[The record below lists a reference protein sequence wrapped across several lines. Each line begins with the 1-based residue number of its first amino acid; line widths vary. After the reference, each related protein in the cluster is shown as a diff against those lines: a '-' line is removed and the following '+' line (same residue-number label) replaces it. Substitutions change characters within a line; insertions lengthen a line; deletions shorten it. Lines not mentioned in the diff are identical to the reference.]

1 MTQRFRRLSHSLY
14 ECKYHI
20 VFCPK
25 YRYRILKDEI
35 GEYVKQQI
43 YQLCKQKEQV
53 DVLELNV
60 RPDHVHLVNSIPPK
74 YAVSEFMGYLKG
86 KLAIRLFQQYE
97 SLGRRY
103 WGRHLWARGY
113 CVSTIGLDEEKIR
126 KYVQWQ
132 EKQEKQTEIVQ
143 GKLFD
148 QESILKERAFQ
159 AHSAKA
165 TAFGGGSLLSIH
177 SYHLFQLSDTITY
190 GCATL

>member
-1 MTQRFRRLSHSLY
+1 MTQRFKKLSHSLY

-25 YRYRILKDEI
+25 YRYQIFKDQI

-43 YQLCKQKEQV
+43 HQLCRQKDQIEI
-53 DVLELNV
+53 LELNV
-60 RPDHVHLVNSIPPK
+60 QPDHVHLVVSLPPK
-74 YAVSEFMGYLKG
+74 YSVSEFMGYLKG
-86 KLAIRLFQQYE
+86 KIALRLFQQYE

-113 CVSTIGLDEEKIR
+113 CVSTIGLDEDKIK

-132 EKQEKQTEIVQ
+132 EKQEKKNEAVQ

-148 QESILKERAFQ
+148 
-159 AHSAKA
+159 
-165 TAFGGGSLLSIH
+165 
-177 SYHLFQLSDTITY
+177 
-190 GCATL
+190 